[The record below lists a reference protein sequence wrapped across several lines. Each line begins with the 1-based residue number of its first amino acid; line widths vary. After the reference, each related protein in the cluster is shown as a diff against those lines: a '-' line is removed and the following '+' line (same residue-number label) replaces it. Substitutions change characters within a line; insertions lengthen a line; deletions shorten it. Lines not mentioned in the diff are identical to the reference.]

1 MRLKFALL
9 CPQRGQERIISD
21 EDDYPMTSHPHGLAL
36 IINNEKFKGHDQ
48 RDGTGVDENNLTVT
62 LRYLGYNIEIHRDV
76 ATKDMIRLFEEVKLR
91 DHSAY
96 DSFICCILTHG
107 ESGRVFGADSSSV
120 LIETLTGELCAA
132 SCPSLKGK
140 PKIFF
145 IQACRGNLKC
155 YSVSTDDGHHGNS
168 GSEEG
173 SDHDEVDHGAHPSQ
187 DSPSSNLRRAIVRS
201 LSMEA
206 KETAERVKADGDF
219 PDVADFFFGFATP
232 SGQVAW
238 RDLDHGS
245 WYISELCRQLCTYSV
260 SKSLSDIMT
269 KVHDSVGT
277 AYQYRNYKVHH
288 TKHIK

>member
-1 MRLKFALL
+1 M
-9 CPQRGQERIISD
+9 SD
-21 EDDYPMTSHPHGLAL
+21 EDDDYPMKSHPHGLAL
-36 IINNEKFKGHDQ
+36 IINNENFKEHD
-48 RDGTGVDENNLTVT
+48 RREGTNVDETNLTMT
-62 LRYLGYNIEIHRDV
+62 LRYLGYNVEIHRDL
-76 ATKDMIRLFEEVKLR
+76 ATKDMIQLFEEVKLR

-107 ESGRVFGADSSSV
+107 ASGRVFGVDSYPV
-120 LIETLTGELCAA
+120 LIETLTGKLCAA

-145 IQACRGNLKC
+145 IQACRGKLKC
-155 YSVSTDDGHHGNS
+155 FKVAADHGHHGS
-168 GSEEG
+168 SDSEEDG
-173 SDHDEVDHGAHPSQ
+173 DPDEDDREGHASQ
-187 DSPSSNLRRAIVRS
+187 DSPSFNLKRAIVRS

-206 KETAERVKADGDF
+206 EEDEEEDEEERIKADGSDL
-219 PDVADFFFGFATP
+219 PDVTDFFFGFATP

-277 AYQYRNYKVHH
+277 SDVYRYGNYKQAPETTSRLRRKVFF
-288 TKHIK
+288 